1 MSRQEDDG
9 QLWTRRDDALAELE
23 AVHPSHPEVGDHD
36 IDDARFERL
45 ERLVRRAHRRR
56 SEPAGRELGPQEVAH
71 ALVVID
77 DEHMGTRGIVVTSHP
92 FKCRPAP
99 APRHGPPAPARGF
112 ATGAGLSRAFGGT
125 MSGPSERPQLTVLVA
140 DDDEDLRSLVVE
152 ALRAD
157 GYRVIE
163 AHDGA
168 ELLDHLRAGLTDSA
182 PHPDV
187 VVTDVLMPK
196 LSGLGVLDAL
206 RRAQWN
212 VPVILMTVMG
222 DGSVHTLARRLGA
235 VRVLRKPLDIDDLRT
250 AVLDAGVAFAGQ
262 RSGRLA

>member
-1 MSRQEDDG
+1 
-9 QLWTRRDDALAELE
+9 
-23 AVHPSHPEVGDHD
+23 
-36 IDDARFERL
+36 
-45 ERLVRRAHRRR
+45 
-56 SEPAGRELGPQEVAH
+56 
-71 ALVVID
+71 
-77 DEHMGTRGIVVTSHP
+77 
-92 FKCRPAP
+92 
-99 APRHGPPAPARGF
+99 
-112 ATGAGLSRAFGGT
+112 